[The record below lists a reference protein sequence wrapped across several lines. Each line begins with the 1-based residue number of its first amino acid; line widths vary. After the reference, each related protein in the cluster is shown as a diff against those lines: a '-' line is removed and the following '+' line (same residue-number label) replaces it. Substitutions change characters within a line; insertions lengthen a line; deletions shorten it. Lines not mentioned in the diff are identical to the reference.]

1 MKFVTKSQN
10 IEIKETE
17 SALFVLFYCILCV
30 YFFHLKHKQKFI
42 IITTKGSIQFQSNIN
57 DRQIYEK
64 LKWFVIVCV
73 YEIDFVMVNA
83 FWSIKKKYHMN
94 WIQLKSEY
102 CFSSSSSKTTTT
114 SHRYLHRPAKPIR
127 VQLFCNELQIKEFVY
142 LPEA

>member
-1 MKFVTKSQN
+1 MKFVTKPQN

-83 FWSIKKKYHMN
+83 FWSIKKIPYELNSIEK
-94 WIQLKSEY
+94 WILFFIIIIKNNNNI
-102 CFSSSSSKTTTT
+102 SSLFASASQTNSRTIVLQWT
-114 SHRYLHRPAKPIR
+114 S
-127 VQLFCNELQIKEFVY
+127 N
-142 LPEA
+142 